1 MSGADAVP
9 GGIPRTLAE
18 KIDHL
23 FTATLAPG
31 EKAPSYRKVA
41 AAINEKAG
49 EPVISSGYLC
59 ELRTGVKDNP
69 TKRQLEAIADHFE
82 VSPAFFH
89 DDEVTALMVRQLKM
103 MAALGSGDI
112 SAIAPRGV
120 RANGLSAEML
130 AHVQSVIE
138 DLMANGL
145 SESEGD
151 GAGGGAGVPDR
162 PA

>member
-1 MSGADAVP
+1 MGSADSTSE
-9 GGIPRTLAE
+9 GIPRTLAE

-31 EKAPSYRKVA
+31 EKPPSYRKVA
-41 AAINEKAG
+41 AAINESAG
-49 EPVISSGYLC
+49 ESVISSGYLC

-69 TKRQLEAIADHFE
+69 TKRQLEAIADYFD

-89 DDEVTALMVRQLKM
+89 DDKVTALMVRQLEV
-103 MAALGSGDI
+103 MAGLGSGDI
-112 SAIAPRGV
+112 SSLAPRGV

-145 SESEGD
+145 PEAESKSE
-151 GAGGGAGVPDR
+151 GGGADTGSGGR
-162 PA
+162 